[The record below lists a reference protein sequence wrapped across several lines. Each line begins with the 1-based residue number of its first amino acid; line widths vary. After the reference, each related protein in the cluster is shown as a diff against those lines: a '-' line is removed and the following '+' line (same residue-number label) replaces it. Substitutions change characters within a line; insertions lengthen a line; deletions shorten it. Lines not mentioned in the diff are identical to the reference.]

1 MSFKKL
7 GLSILMLGVLLLI
20 GTGLYKFFQEV
31 NIPLVIKLGL
41 TGVILGILILLI
53 SLIIERWED
62 NKNDNS

>member
-1 MSFKKL
+1 
-7 GLSILMLGVLLLI
+7 MLGVLLLI

-53 SLIIERWED
+53 SLIKERWED
-62 NKNDNS
+62 NKNDNG